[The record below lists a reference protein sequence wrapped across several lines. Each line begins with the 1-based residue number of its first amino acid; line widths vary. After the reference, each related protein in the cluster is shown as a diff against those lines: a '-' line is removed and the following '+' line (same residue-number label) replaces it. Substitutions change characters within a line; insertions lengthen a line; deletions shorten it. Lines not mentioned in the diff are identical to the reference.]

1 VRVGNEG
8 PRPQNND
15 YNKLILKI
23 NEVPIVKK
31 SKAKIQKAY
40 IKTICAI
47 HYGNILHFRILS
59 PPV

>member
-40 IKTICAI
+40 MNTITTRINHNMYLNHIFA
-47 HYGNILHFRILS
+47 LHL
-59 PPV
+59 